1 MKVAHQREVRNA
13 LEKTLNALGG
23 AAVFFDA
30 SVRSAG
36 GLVRQRMLDDV
47 DVAAV
52 PISQKNS
59 KTFLLVDLDSRD
71 QKGPERVGR
80 NIDIHG
86 DRKPLSERV
95 RGPDCSFFGAK
106 KGPLFQA
113 APYLGLR
120 A

>member
-1 MKVAHQREVRNA
+1 MRNTV
-13 LEKTLNALGG
+13 EESLNPLRGPGVFLHTSVG
-23 AAVFFDA
+23 ASRGLIGE
-30 SVRSAG
+30 SV
-36 GLVRQRMLDDV
+36 LDDV

-86 DRKPLSERV
+86 DRKPLSET
-95 RGPDCSFFGAK
+95 G
-106 KGPLFQA
+106 
-113 APYLGLR
+113 
-120 A
+120 